1 MKDITAGVIKAA
13 VQTLYPK
20 AEPARGNRQVIT
32 PAQAVINHSAELGH
46 CTPIRVKRF
55 KVAKT
60 IRRAVDRDYID
71 RFIAEV
77 SADLGAM
84 MLFMNQSGCRIGPA
98 TALTWGD
105 VDLARR
111 TVTLPKDKNGH
122 SHVFRSQ
129 PGGHAD
135 ARPAA
140 EGPPQ
145 GLRLRVKGT
154 PSTMAPRGRAPV
166 PASTISAPARQ
177 EIWHGPRHACRISC
191 RAPSLVSRPLKKD
204 FWHLPSQY

>member
-1 MKDITAGVIKAA
+1 M
-13 VQTLYPK
+13 
-20 AEPARGNRQVIT
+20 IT

-71 RFIAEV
+71 QFIAEA
-77 SADLGAM
+77 SADLGAL

-111 TVTLPKDKNGH
+111 TVTLPKDKNGDACLA
-122 SHVFRSQ
+122 SPVFR
-129 PGGHAD
+129 
-135 ARPAA
+135 
-140 EGPPQ
+140 
-145 GLRLRVKGT
+145 
-154 PSTMAPRGRAPV
+154 
-166 PASTISAPARQ
+166 
-177 EIWHGPRHACRISC
+177 
-191 RAPSLVSRPLKKD
+191 
-204 FWHLPSQY
+204 